1 MSKANHLDNRLLD
14 KIFENELH
22 DEYSDFQKLAYKFDE
37 INIEDQGVM
46 RKGQQLFSEKRD
58 ADLRKRLVNGLY
70 RQFNEANTI
79 DVSSLEGMLD
89 HVKQHHKMVDFNV
102 SGLKRNDEVSDYNEN
117 HRPLKTGPTLSNQ

>member
-1 MSKANHLDNRLLD
+1 MSKANHLTNRLLD

-58 ADLRKRLVNGLY
+58 ADLRKRLANGLY
-70 RQFNEANTI
+70 RQFNEAHTI
-79 DVSSLEGMLD
+79 DVSSLEEMLD
-89 HVKQHHKMVDFNV
+89 NVKNII
-102 SGLKRNDEVSDYNEN
+102 SWLI
-117 HRPLKTGPTLSNQ
+117 PTHLAS